1 MVNANLIHGGPE
13 CQANKL
19 GRELFGGVSRSTL
32 CLGARVASSKA
43 KAKGR
48 YSVPYHTIRIR
59 YCRCLLIPIA
69 LAQWGPSWLSR
80 WQLEAKG

>member
-19 GRELFGGVSRSTL
+19 GRELFGGGVSRSTL

-48 YSVPYHTIRIR
+48 YSVPYGLGTAGA
-59 YCRCLLIPIA
+59 C
-69 LAQWGPSWLSR
+69 
-80 WQLEAKG
+80 